1 MKKLMMM
8 FAAGAALTAAAALPE
23 VRDTASKPLVPKT
36 EFDFSAEVTSPQLW
50 IETADGGRRTVAQA
64 QSGGVLRLAPGE
76 TLVMDAALLPPILP
90 AALGN
95 DAGIIGAAALS
106 GNV

>member
-36 EFDFSAEVTSPQLW
+36 EFDFSAEVT
-50 IETADGGRRTVAQA
+50 
-64 QSGGVLRLAPGE
+64 
-76 TLVMDAALLPPILP
+76 
-90 AALGN
+90 
-95 DAGIIGAAALS
+95 
-106 GNV
+106 

>member
-1 MKKLMMM
+1 MKKTLTM
-8 FAAGAALTAAAALPE
+8 FTAALTLVAAAALPE

-64 QSGGVLRLAPGE
+64 QSGGVLRLAPR
-76 TLVMDAALLPPILP
+76 
-90 AALGN
+90 
-95 DAGIIGAAALS
+95 
-106 GNV
+106 